1 MVEFEKEVMSFG
13 KIERKEDFDF
23 IVELRVFVVV
33 GDGCEVGVGEEVRID
48 DALSKALVQVEYR
61 LVFELVKVSKT

>member
-1 MVEFEKEVMSFG
+1 VVEFEKEVMSFG